1 VEKEKRILTG
11 DRPTGKLHLG
21 HYVGSL
27 ENRLK
32 LQKEYDTFLIIAD
45 VQALTTNFE
54 EPERL
59 SDDVHQVAE
68 DYLSVGID
76 PEETTILVQSMIP
89 EIAELTVFYSM
100 IVTVNQLQR
109 NPTIK
114 EESAQYGYD
123 EMTYGFLG
131 YPVSQA
137 ADITFCK
144 ADLVPVGQDQLPHI
158 EQTRRIVRKFN
169 QLYEPVFKE
178 PEPKISRI
186 PRLVGLDG
194 ENKMSKSLDNAIY
207 LNDDEDE
214 VLKKVMSAKTDP
226 ARIRATDPGHPEVCT
241 VFQYHKAFNEEDV
254 PEIEERCKAG
264 TIGCVACK
272 KRLAKAINELLEP
285 IRERRQKYLE
295 KPELVDEIIMAGTKH
310 ARSIAKETMKE
321 VREAMKLDYFK
332 DK

>member
-1 VEKEKRILTG
+1 MEKEKRILTG

-54 EPERL
+54 EPDKL
-59 SDDVHQVAE
+59 SHDVHQVAE
-68 DYLSVGID
+68 DYLAVGID

-100 IVTVNQLQR
+100 LVTMNQLHR

-114 EESAQYGYD
+114 AESEQYGYED
-123 EMTYGFLG
+123 MSYGFLG
-131 YPVSQA
+131 YPISQA

-158 EQTRRIVRKFN
+158 EQTRKIVRKFN

-178 PEPKISRI
+178 PEPMISKI

-194 ENKMSKSLDNAIY
+194 KNKMSKSLDNAIY
-207 LNDDEDE
+207 LNDNEDT
-214 VLKKVMSAKTDP
+214 VLDKVMSARTDP
-226 ARIRATDPGHPEVCT
+226 ARIRATDPGHPEECT

-254 PEIEERCKAG
+254 PEIEKRCKAG

-272 KRLAKAINELLEP
+272 KRLAKAINELLDP
-285 IRERRQKYLE
+285 IRERRQKYINN
-295 KPELVDEIIMAGTKH
+295 PELVDEIIMSGTKR
-310 ARSIAKETMKE
+310 AKSIAEDTIKE
-321 VREAMKLDYFK
+321 VKEAMKLDYYK
-332 DK
+332 